1 MCYKDDIIEGGKGQ
15 GKKRSKNDAVSS
27 CYNYCVI
34 GGHDIITVLYDIDDC
49 YTTIIDLSV
58 CLLLVQ
64 YTIMKKIFIIIIII
78 IAINNNK

>member
-1 MCYKDDIIEGGKGQ
+1 MCYKYDIIEEGKGK
-15 GKKRSKNDAVSS
+15 GKKRRKNDAVSS

-34 GGHDIITVLYDIDDC
+34 GGHGIIAVLYCIDNW
-49 YTTIIDLSV
+49 YTTVNELSV

-64 YTIMKKIFIIIIII
+64 YIIIKKTIIIIII

>member
-1 MCYKDDIIEGGKGQ
+1 MCYKYDIIEGGKGQ

-58 CLLLVQ
+58 CLLLVPIYHNEENFHHYYYYHCYQ
-64 YTIMKKIFIIIIII
+64 
-78 IAINNNK
+78 